1 MCIALC
7 QFRHDTELARS
18 ILAKDE
24 VNSQFSGD
32 KPWERRTGGLIRQ
45 AGSVPSAS
53 GSASICRDDLH
64 SAAREICPFPKDAS
78 GGYSQLLG
86 RIQTSPAACGCTA
99 AAVTVFRPEGSSGQN
114 TAILRRPSGRDTQVT
129 RNYCCRQMAASR
141 RCRSHGRICDH
152 QCSVACGRM
161 TSSGSGTSNSSA
173 ATSARRC
180 IAGSRSCQCSLLS
193 RHLTCSPCSISITG
207 NRPVSRNEVSNAAR
221 RMESGITGH
230 PSRCRVAALSGNS
243 ITADIVMQICSGL
256 SSGRTDR
263 GHCAKNCSEF
273 SGCVG
278 RGEHN
283 VAEHQHRIN
292 GESWVPSTLA
302 SSFVD
307 TEFAVVQP
315 RGFLPFLP

>member
-1 MCIALC
+1 MCFALC

-64 SAAREICPFPKDAS
+64 SAAREICPFPKDVS

-86 RIQTSPAACGCTA
+86 RIQTSPAGCGCTA
-99 AAVTVFRPEGSSGQN
+99 VAVTVFRPEGSSGQN
-114 TAILRRPSGRDTQVT
+114 TAILRRLSGRDTQVT

-141 RCRSHGRICDH
+141 CCRSQGRICDH

-161 TSSGSGTSNSSA
+161 KSSGSGTSNSSA

-180 IAGSRSCQCSLLS
+180 IAGSRSCQCSLS
-193 RHLTCSPCSISITG
+193 CCCSQWQFHHARHCYADLFGAVFRTDGPRALCQKLFRIFRLRWAWRTQRGGASASHQRRIVGSPH
-207 NRPVSRNEVSNAAR
+207 
-221 RMESGITGH
+221 SGIVF
-230 PSRCRVAALSGNS
+230 C
-243 ITADIVMQICSGL
+243 
-256 SSGRTDR
+256 
-263 GHCAKNCSEF
+263 
-273 SGCVG
+273 
-278 RGEHN
+278 
-283 VAEHQHRIN
+283 
-292 GESWVPSTLA
+292 
-302 SSFVD
+302 
-307 TEFAVVQP
+307 
-315 RGFLPFLP
+315 